1 MFRKKLLIF
10 KFLLQK
16 EIIQLLRNGFLPRL
30 IVVFP
35 VAVILILPWAADMEI
50 KNVNLSVLDHD
61 KSVASRNLISKID
74 ASNYFILTQN
84 AANIKD
90 ATLCIETNEC
100 DIILEIPAEFER
112 ELFKENGSQTAI
124 YANAINSNKGII
136 GSGYLASI
144 INDFSDFRKYEGNI
158 NRQKALPPINII
170 QKYYFNKRLDYKSYM
185 IPALTVMVLSML
197 CGFLPALN
205 IVSEKEK
212 GNIEQINASPVSRF
226 AFIAAKLIPYWATG
240 FLVLTICFTL
250 AYFVYDLSPRG
261 SIIAIYTFTILYVF
275 GISGVGLVISNHSN
289 TMQQG
294 MFVIFFFMLILML
307 MSGLFTPVSSM
318 PDWAQAITVV
328 NPLKYFMESLRM
340 IYLKGSPPE
349 VLWQQFMALGIFAI
363 IFDTWAV
370 ISYRKRG

>member
-16 EIIQLLRNGFLPRL
+16 ELIQLFRNGFLPRL
-30 IVVFP
+30 IVIFP
-35 VAVILILPWAADMEI
+35 IAVILILPWAADMEI
-50 KNVNLSVLDHD
+50 KNANLSILDHD
-61 KSVASRNLISKID
+61 KSVASRNLILKID

-84 AANIKD
+84 AANAKD
-90 ATLCIETNEC
+90 ATKCIETNKC
-100 DIILEIPAEFER
+100 DIILEIPSGFER
-112 ELFKENGSQTAI
+112 ELLKENGSEIAI

-144 INDFSDFRKYEGNI
+144 INDFSDFRKNESNI
-158 NRQKALPPINII
+158 SRAKALPPINVI

-226 AFIAAKLIPYWATG
+226 AFIAAKIIPYWATG

-250 AYFVYDLSPRG
+250 AYLVYGLSPRG
-261 SIIAIYTFTILYVF
+261 SIGLIYLFTIVYVL
-275 GISGVGLVISNHSN
+275 GISGAGLVISNHSG

-307 MSGLFTPVSSM
+307 MSGLFTPISSM
-318 PDWAQAITVV
+318 PEWAQAITIV
-328 NPLKYFMESLRM
+328 NPLKYFIEALRM
-340 IYLKGSPPE
+340 IYLKGSQLE
-349 VLWQQFMALGIFAI
+349 VLWRQLIALGIFAVF
-363 IFDTWAV
+363 FDVWAV

>member
-16 EIIQLLRNGFLPRL
+16 ELIQLFRNGFLPRL
-30 IVVFP
+30 IVIFP
-35 VAVILILPWAADMEI
+35 IAVILILPWAADMEI
-50 KNVNLSVLDHD
+50 KNANLSILDHD
-61 KSVASRNLISKID
+61 KSVASRNLILKID

-84 AANIKD
+84 AANAKD
-90 ATLCIETNEC
+90 ATKCIETNKC
-100 DIILEIPAEFER
+100 DIILEIPSGFER
-112 ELFKENGSQTAI
+112 ELLKENGSEIAI

-144 INDFSDFRKYEGNI
+144 INDFSDFRKNESNI
-158 NRQKALPPINII
+158 SRAKALPPINVI

-226 AFIAAKLIPYWATG
+226 AFIAAKIIPYWATG

-250 AYFVYDLSPRG
+250 AYLVYGLSPRG
-261 SIIAIYTFTILYVF
+261 SIGLIYLFTIVYVL
-275 GISGVGLVISNHSN
+275 GISGAGLVISNHSG

-307 MSGLFTPVSSM
+307 MSGLFTPISSM
-318 PDWAQAITVV
+318 PEWAQAITIV
-328 NPLKYFMESLRM
+328 NPLKYFIEALRM
-340 IYLKGSPPE
+340 IYLKGSQLE
-349 VLWQQFMALGIFAI
+349 VLWRQLVALGIFAVF
-363 IFDTWAV
+363 FDVWAV